1 MRLLIVIQRY
11 DTVGLAGDMVF
22 SREFATRLAQ
32 RGHDVEVVTSCA
44 SSYTDWANDFEVG
57 TFDLDGVTVHRL
69 PVIRPRDHEL
79 FNHLSQ
85 RVLAGRKPTPLH
97 LQNEWMRL
105 QGPEVPTLAPWLRE
119 NVGNYDAAIVYTY
132 NYYTTWVA
140 MPLVSAIVPTIFHP
154 TAHDEPAIWLPV
166 YDMSFRLAHGF
177 GFLTEE
183 EAAFV
188 RERFGVDRPSVTT
201 GIGVTFDVATD
212 VAAFRESCGLGDDP
226 FLVCVGRMDPHK
238 GTQELFSYFVTYKER
253 NPGPLKLVFVGV
265 PVTPL
270 PPHPDVIVT
279 GFAPDGVKDA
289 ALADCIAIVTPS
301 YFESYSI
308 VLVEAWARGKPG
320 LVQGRC
326 AVLAGQ
332 ARRSN
337 AGIPY
342 VGYAEFEAALDMLLE
357 DPVLRRRM
365 GAAGRAYAERR
376 YAWDHVL
383 DRYERFLELVT
394 EAMSVRA

>member
-1 MRLLIVIQRY
+1 MRLLLVIQRY
-11 DTVGLAGDMVF
+11 DRVGLAGDMVF
-22 SREFATRLAQ
+22 SREFATRLAG
-32 RGHDVEVVTSCA
+32 RGHDVGVVTSCA
-44 SSYTDWANDFEVG
+44 SSYTDWANSFDEG
-57 TFDLDGVTVHRL
+57 TFDIDGVTVHRL

-85 RVLAGRKPTPLH
+85 RVLGGAEPPPLH
-97 LQNEWMRL
+97 VQNEWMRF
-105 QGPEVPTLAPWLRE
+105 QGPEIPTLAPWLE
-119 NVGNYDAAIVYTY
+119 EHAAGYDAAIVFTY

-140 MPLVSAIVPTIFHP
+140 MPIVSAVVPTVFHP

-188 RERFGVDRPSVTT
+188 GERFGVDRPSVTT
-201 GIGVTFDVATD
+201 GIGVTFDVTAD
-212 VAAFRESCGLGDDP
+212 VDSFRAAYGLGDAP
-226 FLVCVGRMDPHK
+226 FLVCVGRLDPHK
-238 GTQELFSYFVTYKER
+238 GAHELFSFFVKYKER

-270 PPHPDVIVT
+270 PSHPDVIVT
-279 GFAPDGVKDA
+279 GFAPDEVKDA
-289 ALADCIAIVTPS
+289 AIADCLAIVTPS

-308 VLVEAWARGKPG
+308 VLVEAWAQGKPA

-326 AVLAGQ
+326 DVLAGQ
-332 ARRSN
+332 AHRAN
-337 AGIPY
+337 AGLPY
-342 VGYAEFEAALDMLLE
+342 VGYAEFEAGVDLFLE
-357 DPVLRRRM
+357 NPELRRRM
-365 GAAGRAYAERR
+365 GKAGRAYAERR

-383 DRYERFLELVT
+383 DRYERFLELV
-394 EAMSVRA
+394 ARA

>member
-1 MRLLIVIQRY
+1 MRLLFVIQRY

-22 SREFATRLAQ
+22 SREFATRLSR

-44 SSYTDWANDFEVG
+44 TNYVDWANAIDPG
-57 TFDLDGVTVHRL
+57 TYELDGVAVHRL
-69 PVIRPRDHEL
+69 PVAQPRDHEL
-79 FNHLSQ
+79 FNALSS
-85 RVLAGRKPTPLH
+85 RVLADWRPSPLY
-97 LQNEWMRL
+97 LQNEWMRF
-105 QGPEVPTLAPWLRE
+105 QGPEVPQLVPWLE
-119 NVGNYDAAIVYTY
+119 EHASGYDAGVVFTY
-132 NYYTTWVA
+132 NYYTTWKA
-140 MPLVSAIVPTIFHP
+140 MPVVSAAVPTVFHP

-188 RERFGVDRPSVTT
+188 HERFGVDRPSVTT
-201 GIGVTFDVATD
+201 GIGVEFDVAAD
-212 VAAFRESCGLGDDP
+212 VDSFRAEYGLGDVP
-226 FLVCVGRMDPHK
+226 FLVCVGRIDPHK
-238 GTQELFSYFVTYKER
+238 GAHELFAYFTAYKER

-270 PPHPDVIVT
+270 ASHPDVIVT
-279 GFAPDGVKDA
+279 GFAPDAAKDA
-289 ALADCIAIVTPS
+289 ALAGCLALVAPS

-326 AVLAGQ
+326 AMTAGQ
-332 ARRSN
+332 ARRAN
-337 AGIPY
+337 AALPY
-342 VGYAEFEAALDMLLE
+342 TGYAEFEAALDALVE
-357 DPVLRRRM
+357 DADLRHRL

-376 YAWDHVL
+376 YDWDHVL
-383 DRYERFLELVT
+383 DRYERFLELTVH
-394 EAMSVRA
+394 A